1 MHSIY
6 LSADHILLIVSK
18 NKETKQDQ
26 KTTVKKPLPAAMAS
40 AIPGDFTVKWPLIWL
55 ALAAVLVYIVSL
67 SFGYTELDDSIF
79 IRDFQAYNEDLH
91 NLLVAFKRGLFDA
104 VKDPYYRP
112 LFSDSMILNYQLS
125 GLDILSYHAVN
136 ILLHMTAVLM
146 VYKLLMRVQI
156 KELTAFTLA
165 LVFAVHPVLSQAVAW
180 IPGRNDTMLAVF
192 VLGFL
197 IYAIDY
203 SNNGK
208 IKDLSISAF
217 FLLFAFFTKETA
229 VFAPPVAF
237 ILLVLVLGKRWQDKR
252 NLLLYAKWIGCYAV
266 WFTARSLATTSSSGI
281 ASKQGLDE
289 TLHRLPVIIQY
300 LGKIFFPF
308 NLSVFPTQQDTPYY
322 YGFFAIAVLIA
333 IIALNKQ
340 RNLKIVLGSLGI
352 FLLFL
357 MPALLVPDKLNQQT
371 FEHRLYLPMIGIL
384 LLLPQTVLFNNK
396 LTNRQLFTFGL
407 AICGVLAAIN
417 VYHQQSFASP
427 RAFWTQATETSPN
440 SAYANM
446 MLAARLDKDEVARS
460 EELFRKAYQLNP
472 NEKYLN
478 FYMGDMLQKH
488 DSVAASEK
496 YLLAEKKNS
505 DYYQC
510 DFLLA
515 RVDMERKDF
524 SGAINYLVTYLKR
537 DSKNTMANNNLLLL
551 YIQTQQPD
559 KAKTQIRQMQQ
570 IGLQVPPAVLHQLG
584 MQ

>member
-1 MHSIY
+1 M
-6 LSADHILLIVSK
+6 
-18 NKETKQDQ
+18 
-26 KTTVKKPLPAAMAS
+26 
-40 AIPGDFTVKWPLIWL
+40 PGDFIVKRPLLWL
-55 ALAAVLVYIVSL
+55 ALAAILVYIVSL

-91 NLLVAFKRGLFDA
+91 NLLVSFQRGLFDA

-112 LFSDSMILNYQLS
+112 LFSDVMILNYQLS
-125 GLDILSYHAVN
+125 GTDILSYHAVN
-136 ILLHMTAVLM
+136 ILLHMTAVLL
-146 VYKLLMRVQI
+146 VYKLLVRVQI
-156 KELTAFTLA
+156 KELTAFILA

-180 IPGRNDTMLAVF
+180 IPGRNDTLLAIF

-208 IKDLSISAF
+208 IKDLSLSAF
-217 FLLFAFFTKETA
+217 FLLLAFFTKETA

-237 ILLVLVLGKRWQDKR
+237 ILLVFVLGKKWQDKR
-252 NLLLYAKWIGCYAV
+252 NLLLYAKWVGCYLV
-266 WFTARSLATTSSSGI
+266 WFVARSLATTSSSGI
-281 ASKQGLDE
+281 ASKEGISE
-289 TLHRLPVIIQY
+289 TFRRLPVIIQY
-300 LGKIFFPF
+300 LGKIFLPI
-308 NLSVFPTQQDTPYY
+308 NLSVFPTQQDTSYY
-322 YGFFAIAVLIA
+322 YGIFAIAVLVL
-333 IIALNKQ
+333 IIALSKQ
-340 RNLKIVLGSLGI
+340 RNMKIVLGSLGI

-357 MPALLVPDKLNQQT
+357 MPALLVPDRLNQQT
-371 FEHRLYLPMIGIL
+371 FEHRLYLPIIGIL

-396 LTNRQLFTFGL
+396 LTNKQLFTCSV
-407 AICGVLAAIN
+407 AICIVFAAIN
-417 VYHQQSFASP
+417 IYHQQSFASP

-446 MLAARLDKDEVARS
+446 MLAARLDKDEVGRS
-460 EELFRKAYQLNP
+460 EELFRKAYRLNP

-505 DYYQC
+505 DYYLC

-515 RVDMERKDF
+515 RVAMEKKDYN
-524 SGAINYLVTYLKR
+524 GATNYLATYLKK
-537 DSKNTMANNNLLLL
+537 DPKNSMANNNLLLL
-551 YIQTQQPD
+551 YMQTQQPD
-559 KAKTQIRQMQQ
+559 KARAQVRQMQQ
-570 IGLQVPPAVLHQLG
+570 IGMQVPPTVLHQLG